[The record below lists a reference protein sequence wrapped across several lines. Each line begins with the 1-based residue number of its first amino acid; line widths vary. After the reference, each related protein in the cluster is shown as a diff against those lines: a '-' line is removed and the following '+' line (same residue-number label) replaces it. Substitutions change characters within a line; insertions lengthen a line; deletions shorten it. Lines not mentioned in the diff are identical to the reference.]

1 MTPSEIMGCSYADVV
16 NLVFLLVTSG
26 CFVWV
31 FGAPFWR
38 KKNDD

>member
-1 MTPSEIMGCSYADVV
+1 MSPPEAVACSLEDIV
-16 NLVFLLVTSG
+16 NFAFLLVTSG

-38 KKNDD
+38 KKSDD